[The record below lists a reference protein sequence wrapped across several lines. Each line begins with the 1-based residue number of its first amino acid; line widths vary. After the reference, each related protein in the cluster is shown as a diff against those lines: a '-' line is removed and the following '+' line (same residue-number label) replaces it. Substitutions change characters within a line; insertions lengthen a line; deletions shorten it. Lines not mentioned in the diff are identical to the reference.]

1 VSLHQSIR
9 QAQYDAF
16 DQLAVPVTWTQT
28 KAPNATKDISVG
40 FKSLGWRDQELINA
54 YGIGAKI
61 FTIKVSDVPDVQKF
75 DVITLDGERYT
86 IESVMPA
93 HVGGLHVYHKVI
105 VKGK

>member
-1 VSLHQSIR
+1 VSLHQSIK
-9 QAQYDAF
+9 QAQYEAF

-40 FKSLGWRDQELINA
+40 FKSLGWRDQQLINA

-61 FTIKVSDVPDVQKF
+61 FTIKVEDVADVVKF
-75 DVITLDGERYT
+75 DVITLNGEKYT

-93 HVGGLHVYHKVI
+93 YVGSIHCFHKVI
-105 VKGK
+105 VKGR